1 MFSKK
6 ITDLGNLSFYY
17 KPSLKAINIDKII
30 TTNDNTVLPIILPVI
45 TNLVKLS
52 NILAMT
58 A

>member
-17 KPSLKAINIDKII
+17 KPSLKAFNIDKII